1 MATFFLFQPVRNLD
15 WNRLLQAYF
24 SGDPCPHKKKPYFH
38 RGHYSF
44 GPLYFPFKLTSLC
57 RFGTEQHQRPG
68 LDEYIVKA
76 NARFLHRKLT
86 PFFFLVDLVP
96 SKARIKKEKKSQ
108 VTLKLCV
115 CVGGTPSHRTYST
128 VPFACKWAGTCSL
141 MKKLTVR
148 CCGLFCCVTPL
159 SLSRA
164 GFEAF

>member
-1 MATFFLFQPVRNLD
+1 MRNNLKYVRYGNLFSFSTGSKSRLEPFTSGLFFWGPLPPQ
-15 WNRLLQAYF
+15 
-24 SGDPCPHKKKPYFH
+24 KKPHFH

-115 CVGGTPSHRTYST
+115 CVWGGHAFTSDLQYR
-128 VPFACKWAGTCSL
+128 ATCL
-141 MKKLTVR
+141 
-148 CCGLFCCVTPL
+148 
-159 SLSRA
+159 
-164 GFEAF
+164 